1 MDTQQD
7 KHQDRTEVD
16 IEKEKKKSV
25 TDDSKV
31 YDDLWYNEE
40 MFASK

>member
-7 KHQDRTEVD
+7 KHEDRTEVD
-16 IEKEKKKSV
+16 IEEQKKKVSN
-25 TDDSKV
+25 DSNK
-31 YDDLWYNEE
+31 LEEFWYNEQ